1 MILMSGKWEL
11 WFSTGEW
18 VDGMREA
25 SLTLVYDEVKV
36 KELVIRADALFSD
49 NALLSMLLWK
59 MNEEVDD
66 LFEKAKMKEE
76 WEES

>member
-1 MILMSGKWEL
+1 MILIDGLWEL

-25 SLTLVYDEVKV
+25 TLTLVYDEVKV
-36 KELVIRADALFSD
+36 KELGIRAGNCFTDDALLEV
-49 NALLSMLLWK
+49 LLCK
-59 MNEEVDD
+59 MNLEVDK

>member
-25 SLTLVYDEVKV
+25 SLTLVYDKVKV
-36 KELVIRADALFSD
+36 KELGIRADGCFSD
-49 NALLSMLLWK
+49 DAVLDVLLWK
-59 MNEEVDD
+59 MNMEVDD
-66 LFEKAKMKEE
+66 LFERAKMKEE
-76 WEES
+76 WK

>member
-1 MILMSGKWEL
+1 MILISGLWEL

-25 SLTLVYDEVKV
+25 TLTLVYDEVKV
-36 KELVIRADALFSD
+36 KELAIRADASFRDDMLMD
-49 NALLSMLLWK
+49 ILLQK
-59 MNEEVDD
+59 MNMEVDD
-66 LFEKAKMKEE
+66 LFEKAKMKED